1 MQDKI
6 KNRAQGLFVGFLSND
21 EFIITGVKDDVN
33 KAVEDVKGEFAAVM
47 PFVLQDAG
55 YKPGMDNLESMF
67 ESEDFPKL
75 ELVFSESDR
84 KEIAA
89 KRDKILTDKGVGSSD
104 ISAYTYDEL
113 QKMLGNGDLDIVITR
128 DPDGIKLRVGRDA

>member
-1 MQDKI
+1 MVIIRLVSQLLQDKI

-21 EFIITGVKDDVN
+21 EFIITGTKDDVN
-33 KAVEDVKGEFAAVM
+33 KAVEDVKGEFTAVM

-75 ELVFSESDR
+75 ALVFSESDR

-89 KRDKILTDKGVGSSD
+89 RGTRYSLTKESGAA
-104 ISAYTYDEL
+104 I
-113 QKMLGNGDLDIVITR
+113 
-128 DPDGIKLRVGRDA
+128 